1 MAQNKQRQQKEKKE
15 CWSNKPQACLSLL
28 SSHHSSPFNVKAAVV
43 VFRNSRL
50 SRPGKLTTLQ
60 LYSSS
65 QIDQNTGRGKLSE
78 ERNLKEGKNTK
89 HGSIPTITYRVS
101 FSLCEDFGVLGAIQV
116 KNGDRNEFFL
126 HSVTV
131 MFIDDLGN
139 WSHKAQFDCRS
150 WVYPVRLTN
159 VGRLFFSI
167 TSYLPRQTPEAL
179 QKLRQEELVCLRGNG
194 RGERKEWER
203 IYDYAY
209 YNDLGDPSKGIAHER
224 PVLGGSKSYPYPR
237 RIRTGRPLSDKD
249 HQTEER
255 QKIINLDFY
264 VPPDERFSPTKLS
277 EFISSSIQAVI
288 HFVLPELT
296 SLLKGSNIIN
306 FESFDQI
313 SKDLYTRRN
322 VQSRQANI
330 ERIVL
335 EKLKEFL
342 PEDIFK
348 EVIKIAKNT
357 TTIKFPI
364 PQVIE
369 VDQFAWKTDEEFARE
384 MLAGLNPVVIKR
396 LESFPPVGKDGRQ
409 SSILPTHIQNNLDGL
424 TINQAMDQKRIFIL
438 DHHDYLMPYL
448 RRINMQGEC
457 IYASRTLLLRRDNG
471 TLKPLVIELSSPEEE
486 GIGLNNSRVF
496 LPATNGI
503 DGALWQL
510 AKTHVSINDS
520 GYHQLISHW
529 LHTHAVVEPFIIA
542 TRRQLSTMHPIH
554 KLLDPHFKD
563 TMHINSLA
571 RSILLN
577 AGGILEKTMFP
588 AKFSMEL
595 SSTIYEDWRFED
607 QQLPFDLLKR
617 GMAVY
622 NPSHRAGIQ
631 LLIEDYPYATDGLDV
646 WFAINSWVTA
656 FCSHFYASD
665 ADVVDDI
672 ELRSW
677 WSEIRLIGHGDL
689 PIGSLRPN
697 LDSLPALIL
706 SLTTLIWIAS
716 ALHAAVNF
724 GQYAYAGF
732 PPARPTRSRRFIPV
746 EGSLE
751 FANLV
756 HDPDQFFMETI
767 PDRFTATLG
776 VALVEVLSRHAREE
790 VYLGRRAAEEW
801 TDDVE
806 VVRLFAEFGEELRK
820 VEKRIEE
827 RNGDLRLL
835 NRRGP
840 IGLAYTLMYPDIG
853 NDGSKEKG
861 ITSKGIPNS
870 VSI

>member
-1 MAQNKQRQQKEKKE
+1 MAQNKQQQQKEKKE
-15 CWSNKPQACLSLL
+15 CWSNKPQGCLSLL
-28 SSHHSSPFNVKAAVV
+28 ASHHSSPFNVKAAVV
-43 VFRNSRL
+43 VFRNPRL

-60 LYSSS
+60 LYSNS
-65 QIDQNTGRGKLSE
+65 QIDQSTRRGKLSE

-101 FSLCEDFGVLGAIQV
+101 FSLSEDFGVPGAIQV

-131 MFIDDLGN
+131 MFINDHGN
-139 WSHKAQFDCRS
+139 WSRKAHFDCRS
-150 WVYPVRLTN
+150 WIYPVRLTN
-159 VGRLFFSI
+159 AGRHFFSI
-167 TSYLPRQTPEAL
+167 TSYLPRKTPEAL

-209 YNDLGDPSKGIAHER
+209 YNDL
-224 PVLGGSKSYPYPR
+224 
-237 RIRTGRPLSDKD
+237 D
-249 HQTEER
+249 HQTEQR
-255 QKIINLDFY
+255 HKIINLDFY

-322 VQSRQANI
+322 IQSRRANV
-330 ERIVL
+330 ERIIL

-348 EVIKIAKNT
+348 EVIKIAKHSP
-357 TTIKFPI
+357 TIKFPI

-409 SSILPTHIQNNLDGL
+409 SSILATHIQNNLDGL

-486 GIGLNNSRVF
+486 GIGLSTSRVF

-503 DGALWQL
+503 HGALWQL

-554 KLLDPHFKD
+554 KLLDPHLKD

-595 SSTIYEDWRFED
+595 SSTIYEDWIFEE
-607 QQLPFDLLKR
+607 QELPFDLLKR

-622 NPSHRAGIQ
+622 SPSHRGGVQ
-631 LLIEDYPYATDGLDV
+631 LLIEDYPYAADGLDV

-665 ADVVDDI
+665 AEVVDDI

-697 LDSLPALIL
+697 LDSLPALIR

-746 EGSLE
+746 EGSIE
-751 FANLV
+751 FADLV
-756 HDPDQFFMETI
+756 RDADQFFMETI

-776 VALVEVLSRHAREE
+776 VALVEVLSRHAGEE

-801 TDDVE
+801 TDDDE

-861 ITSKGIPNS
+861 ITGKGIPNS